1 VYMFASHHQIVAT
14 ANPEENGMFV
24 IKTKEKH

>member
-1 VYMFASHHQIVAT
+1 MFASHHQIVAT

-24 IKTKEKH
+24 IKQKKKKLK